1 MRAIQ
6 KAREK
11 MAAEVNIMNIVKS
24 RRVFFEALKDLL
36 PQVKYKLFRKR
47 AEYIVIDPDISSDEK
62 DQN

>member
-36 PQVKYKLFRKR
+36 PQAKYKLFRKR
-47 AEYIVIDPDISSDEK
+47 AEYIVIDPDVSSDE
-62 DQN
+62 